1 MMNIGT
7 NELPLGTLQLLY
19 DLSFGITIAL
29 IALYVPVQLMEKI
42 SGLPRQITGVL
53 WLLGGGSIIGITIWL
68 KQWLSC
74 QGDTYLLTNSITAM
88 LMLMLVIVVA
98 FRKQKI
104 NTGTLV
110 EDTDKGS
117 TSSWSKLYLAL
128 MAVIEPQTFKSHGKI
143 VSKQVTSAAEALEE
157 GQVSVWL
164 YDRKHSQLERFDYSQ
179 PSLRRFRYQE
189 SSQELELP
197 IQGEF
202 IKYPSPGNAQKS
214 LSVAPQ
220 MVSVIA
226 STQPTALVS
235 LPRQDQQ
242 NSTCNSTDL
251 VTNTQESYQCKYSS
265 KTLVTSEACW
275 EFWSQNSTELIAK
288 HTPEGIY
295 LYASPA
301 CSTIVGYTPQELVGN
316 SVYEFFHPQDLAN
329 FGQCYSK
336 IFKDPEI
343 NSLTYRFRHQ
353 NGNYIWLETTITPIR
368 DPETGILR
376 EIFTISRDITEH
388 RQTQQALEESQH
400 QLQKLT
406 ANVPG
411 MIYQL
416 LRRTDGSLSFTFV
429 SDGARE
435 IYELEPSLIEQ
446 NAALIIDQIHP
457 DDRAS
462 FEESMAICAR
472 NLEVWRWEGRIIT
485 VSGKLKW
492 LQANSRPEL
501 QANGDLLWH
510 GMFIESTQNPR
521 SEAAT
526 HGIGVLEEITDFKQI
541 EAPLWKRSRL
551 SSLAA
556 VVEDQLMS
564 VRALLGNRGLN
575 LPSSGT
581 LSWIAN
587 AIAVAVDRYW
597 ADSEILSRRESL
609 LLGLA
614 NQIRNSL
621 ELDTI
626 LETAVES
633 IYSLLLT
640 DRCQFLW
647 CKKRD
652 GIISWEVVKEV
663 KNSAL
668 PSQLGKYTTEQVRP
682 ITERL
687 LNRQIIRVDE
697 VEKLNDT
704 QLRQFLVEMGYTS
717 VLSIPIDTHSGEIGV
732 ISCSQSKGVRSWDD
746 SEVDLLRVVVA
757 QLAIAID
764 QAELYTQARQSAL
777 VAQKQAQELELAL
790 NQLKT
795 AQAKLVQS
803 AKMSSLGQLIAG
815 IAHAINNPVSF
826 IHGNLTYASAY
837 IFEIMGLLNLYQEHY
852 PNPPAVISEQAE
864 LIDIDFISEDM
875 PKLVSSMHVGTERIR
890 SIVLSLRKFSR
901 LDEAEMKRVDLH
913 EGIDST
919 LLILE
924 HRLKPKSSHR
934 EIKILKEYGDLTKV
948 ECYPGQL
955 NQVFFNIL
963 NNAVEAFERSA
974 LEGKEIT
981 SPVISIRTS
990 IVGTPNS
997 IQNSGSELKKHQLE
1011 PEANRRVLPKLNS
1024 QRVVIQITDN
1034 GPGMTESVKAQIFD
1048 PFFTTK
1054 PSGQGTGFGLAI
1066 SYQIITENHH
1076 GTLNCTSVPGQG
1088 SEFRIEIP
1096 IEQTGIS
1103 CPLEY

>member
-1 MMNIGT
+1 MINIST
-7 NELPLGTLQLLY
+7 NELHLGTLQLLY
-19 DLSFGITIAL
+19 DVCFGIMIAL
-29 IALYVPVQLMEKI
+29 IALSFPVQLIEKS
-42 SGLPRQITGVL
+42 SGLARQLAVVV
-53 WLLGGGSIIGITIWL
+53 WLLGGGSVIGVTIWL
-68 KQWLSC
+68 KQWLYC
-74 QGDTYLLTNSITAM
+74 FGNTYLLTSLMTAT
-88 LMLMLVIVVA
+88 LMLILAIVVV
-98 FRKQKI
+98 FRKHRI
-104 NTGTLV
+104 FTGQLV
-110 EDTDKGS
+110 EDTHQKA
-117 TSSWSKLYLAL
+117 TSSRSKLSLAL
-128 MAVIEPQTFKSHGKI
+128 ISLIGSQALENYEKTVTQ
-143 VSKQVTSAAEALEE
+143 QVTVAAEVPEE
-157 GQVSVWL
+157 GKVSVWL
-164 YDRKHSQLERFDYSQ
+164 YDQNNSQLDRLEDA
-179 PSLRRFRYQE
+179 
-189 SSQELELP
+189 QELIKFRFQRSPENLELGRQGELP
-197 IQGEF
+197 
-202 IKYPSPGNAQKS
+202 KYPSWWKAQN
-214 LSVAPQ
+214 LLMNVVPQRVALIGAKKNTT
-220 MVSVIA
+220 S
-226 STQPTALVS
+226 VS
-235 LPRQDQQ
+235 LPRVAQQDPS
-242 NSTCNSTDL
+242 NTLTHL
-251 VTNTQESYQCKYSS
+251 VAQTQESCQCQHSS

-275 EFWSQNSTELIAK
+275 EFLSQNFTELIAK
-288 HTPEGIY
+288 HSPEGIF

-301 CSTIVGYTPQELVGN
+301 CHTLVGYTPQELVGS
-316 SVYEFFHPQDLAN
+316 SVYKFFHPQDLAN
-329 FGQCYSK
+329 FGNSHSK
-336 IFKDPEI
+336 IFTDPQI
-343 NSLTYRFRHQ
+343 NPLTYRFRHQ
-353 NGNYIWLETTITPIR
+353 NGSYIWLETTITPIR

-376 EIFTISRDITEH
+376 EIFTISRDTTE
-388 RQTQQALEESQH
+388 RQETQQALLESQH

-406 ANVPG
+406 ANAPG

-416 LRRTDGSLSFTFV
+416 LQRTDGSLSFTFV
-429 SDGARE
+429 SSGARE

-457 DDRAS
+457 DDREG

-472 NLEVWRWEGRIIT
+472 TLELWRWEGRIIT

-492 LQANSRPEL
+492 LQATSRPEL
-501 QANGDLLWH
+501 QANGDIIWH
-510 GMFIESTQNPR
+510 GMLMEINQHQR
-521 SEAAT
+521 SET
-526 HGIGVLEEITDFKQI
+526 GVHGIGVLEEITDLKQV

-564 VRALLGNRGLN
+564 VRALLGNKGFN

-597 ADSEILSRRESL
+597 ADSEIFSRRESL

-647 CKKRD
+647 CKKQD

-668 PSQLGKYTTEQVRP
+668 PSQIGKYTMEQVRP
-682 ITERL
+682 LTERL
-687 LNRQIIRVDE
+687 LNRQVIRVDQ
-697 VEKLNDT
+697 VEKLDDIE
-704 QLRQFLVEMGYTS
+704 LRDFLVEMGYSS
-717 VLSIPIDTHSGEIGV
+717 VLSIPIDTHTGEIGV

-746 SEVDLLRVVVA
+746 SEVDLLQVVVA

-777 VAQKQAQELELAL
+777 VAQKQTQELELAL

-795 AQAKLVQS
+795 TQAKLVQS

-837 IFEIMGLLNLYQEHY
+837 IFEIMGLLSLYQEHY
-852 PNPPAVISEQAE
+852 PNPPTAISEQAE

-890 SIVLSLRKFSR
+890 SIVLSLRNFSR

-974 LEGKEIT
+974 LEGQDIT
-981 SPVISIRTS
+981 LPLISIRTS
-990 IVGTPNS
+990 IVDTPNS
-997 IQNSGSELKKHQLE
+997 IQNSTSVSTKRQLE
-1011 PEANRRVLPKLNS
+1011 QEANTRLSPQLNS
-1024 QRVVIQITDN
+1024 KRIVIQITDN

-1054 PSGQGTGFGLAI
+1054 LSGQGTGFGLAI
-1066 SYQIITENHH
+1066 SHQIITENHH
-1076 GTLNCTSVPGQG
+1076 GTLNCASVPSQG

-1096 IEQTGIS
+1096 IEQIS
-1103 CPLEY
+1103 TN

>member
-1 MMNIGT
+1 MINIST
-7 NELPLGTLQLLY
+7 NELPLETLKLLY
-19 DLSFGITIAL
+19 DLGFGITIAL
-29 IALYVPVQLMEKI
+29 IAFYVPIQLMDKI
-42 SGLPRQITGVL
+42 SGFTRQIAVVL
-53 WLLGGGSIIGITIWL
+53 WLLGGGSVIGFTIWL

-74 QGDTYLLTNSITAM
+74 QGDTYLLTSSMTAT
-88 LMLMLVIVVA
+88 LMLMLAIVVA
-98 FRKQKI
+98 SRKQRI
-104 NTGTLV
+104 ATGKLV
-110 EDTDKGS
+110 EDADKEASNSG
-117 TSSWSKLYLAL
+117 SKLSRAL
-128 MAVIEPQTFKSHGKI
+128 MSFVRLQIFEDNGKI
-143 VSKQVTSAAEALEE
+143 VTQQVTTTTDSLE
-157 GQVSVWL
+157 GRHLSVWL
-164 YDRKHSQLERFDYSQ
+164 YDQKNSQLDRFDYSQ
-179 PSLRRFRYQE
+179 HLSKFRFQE
-189 SSQELELP
+189 SSQELELERP
-197 IQGEF
+197 RKF
-202 IKYPSPGNAQKS
+202 FYPSQWEAQNP

-220 MVSVIA
+220 MVGVYPSQKPRQSI
-226 STQPTALVS
+226 S
-235 LPRQDQQ
+235 LPRLTQQDLI
-242 NSTCNSTDL
+242 NNFAYL
-251 VTNTQESYQCKYSS
+251 VPQTLESCQCQYSS
-265 KTLVTSEACW
+265 KILVTSEACW
-275 EFWSQNSTELIAK
+275 NFLSQNSTELIAK
-288 HTPEGIY
+288 YSPEGIY

-301 CSTIVGYTPQELVGN
+301 CQTLVGYTPQQLVGT

-329 FGQCYSK
+329 FGQSNSK
-336 IFKDPEI
+336 IFTDPEI
-343 NSLTYRFRHQ
+343 NPLTYRFRHQ
-353 NGNYIWLETTITPIR
+353 NGSYIWLETTITPIR
-368 DPETGILR
+368 DPDTGILR
-376 EIFTISRDITEH
+376 EIFTISRDITE
-388 RQTQQALEESQH
+388 RRETQQQLLESQD

-429 SDGARE
+429 SSGAQE

-457 DDRAS
+457 DDREN

-472 NLEVWRWEGRIIT
+472 TLEPWRWEGRIIT

-492 LQANSRPEL
+492 LQGTSRPEL
-501 QANGDLLWH
+501 QANGGLLWH
-510 GMFIESTQNPR
+510 GMFMEITQHKR
-521 SEAAT
+521 SESAA
-526 HGIGVLEEITDFKQI
+526 HGIGVLEEIADLKQV

-564 VRALLGNRGLN
+564 VRALLGSKGLN
-575 LPSSGT
+575 VPSSGT

-647 CKKRD
+647 CKKQD
-652 GIISWEVVKEV
+652 GIVSWKVVKEV
-663 KNSAL
+663 KNPAL
-668 PSQLGKYTTEQVRP
+668 PSQIGQYTMEQVRP
-682 ITERL
+682 LTERL
-687 LNRQIIRVDE
+687 FNREVIRVDE

-704 QLRQFLVEMGYTS
+704 ELREFLVKMGYSS

-732 ISCSQSKGVRSWDD
+732 ISCSQSRGVRSWDD
-746 SEVDLLRVVVA
+746 SEVDLLQVVVA

-790 NQLKT
+790 NKLKT

-837 IFEIMGLLNLYQEHY
+837 IFEIMGLLSLYQEHY
-852 PNPPAVISEQAE
+852 PNPPTAISEQAE

-890 SIVLSLRKFSR
+890 SIVLSLRNFSR
-901 LDEAEMKRVDLH
+901 LDEAEMKPVDLH
-913 EGIDST
+913 EGLDST
-919 LLILE
+919 LLILA
-924 HRLKPKSSHR
+924 HRLKPKTSNR

-963 NNAVEAFERSA
+963 NNAIEAFERSV
-974 LEGKEIT
+974 LEGQEIS
-981 SPVISIRTS
+981 SPLISIRTS
-990 IVGTPNS
+990 IVDTPNS
-997 IQNSGSELKKHQLE
+997 IPNSEAELTKHQLE
-1011 PEANRRVLPKLNS
+1011 QEAKTSLSSQLS
-1024 QRVVIQITDN
+1024 GQRVIIQITDN

-1076 GTLNCTSVPGQG
+1076 GTLKCTSVPSQG

-1096 IEQTGIS
+1096 IEQTS
-1103 CPLEY
+1103 TN